1 MAHGI
6 EVAEENYLRR
16 DPQVDK
22 QIEKKAKMAKANE
35 DKLRTDI
42 ATGNR
47 IVSQRYKECKSFRE
61 KRDYV
66 YV

>member
-42 ATGNR
+42 AIGNR
-47 IVSQRYKECKSFRE
+47 IVSQMYKERMQEFS
-61 KRDYV
+61 
-66 YV
+66 